1 MLGRRETMN
10 KSEGLYLFGS
20 EGSDLVKVEAL
31 SRSSGDEVKR

>member
-1 MLGRRETMN
+1 MN

-31 SRSSGDEVKR
+31 SREAVGMR